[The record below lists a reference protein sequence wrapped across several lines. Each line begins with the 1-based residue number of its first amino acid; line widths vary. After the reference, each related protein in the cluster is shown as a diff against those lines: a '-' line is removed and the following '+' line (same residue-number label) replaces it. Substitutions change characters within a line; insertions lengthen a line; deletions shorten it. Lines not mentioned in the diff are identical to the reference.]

1 MDRRARFGF
10 AILVLL
16 AGSACSNGVDQAQAS
31 LTPTSAVASTTPAAA
46 SPSPAPDPVVSCSA
60 TPIFADEPLLLASTP
75 GSDKVLLEGLADPA
89 HPTTYCTL
97 SGAEFRIFS
106 PSEIG
111 YVTTSSPNDP
121 IHGTSVIGRINLGDL
136 KPVAL
141 FSMRGE
147 VLDLAWSLQGSRFAY
162 LVSSDDPATGA
173 VNVVWLSS
181 QGDPPR
187 IAAQIPLYGRGGSL
201 DDETIVRFSAD
212 GQYLFMVDTF
222 VAGAAPAS
230 ASQAVMQVWSAA
242 GVDAPALAW
251 VPPSALE
258 VSGSKSGP
266 YITMAVWSHASNRL
280 YYRDKVGVQTWE
292 PQGLPVT
299 FDPGVQWR
307 WPSLSGNDSQLAYE
321 LTVNGE
327 SEVHVR
333 DLISGSVQVF
343 KGERRPILLSTSE
356 MIEEHTDGG
365 WYVQSLPSG
374 VETPRPEVA
383 QLMDTWPH

>member
-16 AGSACSNGVDQAQAS
+16 AGSACSNGVGQAQPS
-31 LTPTSAVASTTPAAA
+31 LTPTSAVASTTATAA

-60 TPIFADEPLLLASTP
+60 TPISAAEPLLLASTP

-97 SGAEFRIFS
+97 SGAEFRILS
-106 PSEIG
+106 PSDIG

-121 IHGTSVIGRINLGDL
+121 IHGTSVIGRINLRDL

-141 FSMRGE
+141 FTMLGE

-162 LVSSDDPATGA
+162 LLYTNDGTGD
-173 VNVVWLSS
+173 VNQLWLSS

-187 IAAQIPLYGRGGSL
+187 LATQIPLNGRGGSL
-201 DDETIVRFSAD
+201 DDETIARFSAD
-212 GQYLFMVDTF
+212 GQYLLMVDTF

-266 YITMAVWSHASNRL
+266 YITMAAWSHASNRL
-280 YYRDKVGVQTWE
+280 YYRDKVGVRTWE

-299 FDPGVQWR
+299 FDYGVPWR
-307 WPSLSGNDSQLAYE
+307 WPSLSWDDSQLAYE
-321 LTVNGE
+321 LTVNGG

-333 DLISGSVQVF
+333 DLFSGSVQVF
-343 KGERRPILLSTSE
+343 KGERRPILLSPNE
-356 MIEEHTDGG
+356 MIEAHADGG